1 MVLFQKSGNT
11 PSASHTDRIV
21 RDYGKENV
29 KDDRRQSSDLTLAK
43 RSAVVP
49 RRRIMNDDD
58 DDDDDFQT
66 LITPRLL
73 SDRKQKRRKKNAISQ
88 SASQELHKSTATKGD
103 SEASK
108 SSPTHIKQEK
118 QVVFEIEDLEDIVI
132 KQEQRPNTTFE
143 IDDFSNGS
151 DQEHEQQ
158 QHLPSVEPVV
168 DRDDHS
174 VVKQEAT
181 VFEIDDD
188 ILDWSDH
195 HDENNTPYQSRRLI
209 STSHDDDDDI
219 QTSPRLSQLM
229 NKVCA

>member
-11 PSASHTDRIV
+11 PSASHTDRIAH
-21 RDYGKENV
+21 DYGKENV
-29 KDDRRQSSDLTLAK
+29 KDDRQQSSNLTFAK
-43 RSAVVP
+43 KSAVVP
-49 RRRIMNDDD
+49 RRRITNDDD

-73 SDRKQKRRKKNAISQ
+73 SGRKQKRRRKNTISQ
-88 SASQELHKSTATKGD
+88 SVSQEPHKSTATRGG

-108 SSPTHIKQEK
+108 SSPINIKQEK
-118 QVVFEIEDLEDIVI
+118 QAVFEIEDLEDIVI

-143 IDDFSNGS
+143 IDDFSDDS

-158 QHLPSVEPVV
+158 QQLPSVEPIIDKV
-168 DRDDHS
+168 DHS
-174 VVKQEAT
+174 MVKQEAT
-181 VFEIDDD
+181 VFEVDDD

-209 STSHDDDDDI
+209 STSDDDNDI
-219 QTSPRLSQLM
+219 QTSPRLLQRM
-229 NKVCA
+229 TKVRA

>member
-11 PSASHTDRIV
+11 PSASHTDRIA

-29 KDDRRQSSDLTLAK
+29 KDDRRQSNDLTLAK

-58 DDDDDFQT
+58 NDDDDFQT

-73 SDRKQKRRKKNAISQ
+73 SERKQKRRKKNTISE
-88 SASQELHKSTATKGD
+88 SASQEQHKSTATKGN

-108 SSPTHIKQEK
+108 SSQTHIKQEK

-132 KQEQRPNTTFE
+132 KQEQRPNITFE
-143 IDDFSNGS
+143 IDDFIDGS

-158 QHLPSVEPVV
+158 PSVEPVV

-209 STSHDDDDDI
+209 STFDDDDDDI
-219 QTSPRLSQLM
+219 QTSPRISQLM
-229 NKVCA
+229 NKVCV